1 MIFKTQMNKPNNYKK
16 DQSGASL
23 VVALVLISVSTLVG
37 VSVLANSNVGTTMVT
52 SDKFRVLTSQA
63 AESAYKPVAGVDN
76 IALLTASSSA
86 ACITSNDSVDAK
98 ITVTTEF
105 CPFGFGVAEGFRL
118 GEGIPSFQMSHFS
131 VDTESTLD
139 DVNTKSAIFQGVQH
153 LTLKQ

>member
-1 MIFKTQMNKPNNYKK
+1 MPMNHSNANKRH
-16 DQSGASL
+16 QSGASL

-37 VSVLANSNVGTTMVT
+37 VGVIASSNVGTTMVA

-76 IALLTASSSA
+76 IATLTASSSTT
-86 ACITSNDSVDAK
+86 CISSNDSVDAK
-98 ITVTTEF
+98 IAVNTEL
-105 CPFGFGVAEGFRL
+105 CPYGFGFAEGFRL

-131 VDTESTLD
+131 IDTESTLD
-139 DVNTKSAIFQGVQH
+139 GVNTKSAVFQGVQH